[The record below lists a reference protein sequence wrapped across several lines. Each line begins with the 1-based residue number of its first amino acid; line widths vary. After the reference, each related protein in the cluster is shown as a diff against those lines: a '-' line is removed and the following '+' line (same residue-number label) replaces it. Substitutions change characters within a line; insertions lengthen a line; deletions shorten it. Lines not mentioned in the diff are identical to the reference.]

1 MRQRSYL
8 FLIGVLV
15 AALLAGC
22 GDSGGSGSIFG
33 GNTVTVSIVYGSE
46 KRDWLEPLVKQYN
59 DARHKT
65 ASGATIVIEA
75 TPLGSIESVEGI
87 IAGTLQPTVW
97 SPASSIYIP
106 VANEQWRQKNA
117 SDLVEGT
124 PQDLVLSPVVIAM
137 WRPMAEA
144 LGWPQKPIGWADIA
158 QLASSDKGWSEFGYP
173 EWGTFKFG
181 HTHPDFSNSGIVSI
195 IAEAYAGAGKTRG
208 LTLDDVRDPKV
219 KDFMQAVERGI
230 IHYGTSTGFFG
241 ERMFERGPSYLS
253 SAVLYENL
261 IVAQEAKR
269 LSGQSSQTPVVAI
282 YPQEGTFWS
291 NHPYAILNA
300 PWVTADQKE
309 AALDFQNFLLDKP
322 QQQRA
327 IEFGFRPADPSIPL
341 SAPLDAQHGVDPA
354 QPKTVLQVPD
364 AKVITAIQE
373 LWREAKKPVDL
384 VVVMDISGSMAADN
398 KIATAR
404 DSLGQ
409 FIRQLDG
416 ADRLQVIVFSS
427 DISELTPLTELGPKR
442 ADVLRRVAGLIE
454 GGETRLYDSTLQA
467 YQTLLQNGDSDHIR
481 AVVVL
486 TDGKDT
492 QSSTPLDQVMAEI
505 AQSGGEGGNAIKLFT
520 IAFGDDADKDVLK
533 QLAEPTGGKQY
544 NSDPAS
550 IMKVYGEIATFF

>member
-1 MRQRSYL
+1 MRQRINAL
-8 FLIGVLV
+8 VIGVMV

-22 GDSGGSGSIFG
+22 GGSGGSGSIFG
-33 GNTVTVSIVYGSE
+33 GNTMTVSVVYGSE
-46 KRDWLEPLVKQYN
+46 KQEWLEPLVQQYN
-59 DARHKT
+59 DAQHKT
-65 ASGATIVIEA
+65 KSGATIVVEA
-75 TPLGSIESVEGI
+75 TPMGSIESVEGI

-106 VANEQWRQKNA
+106 VANEQWRQKSA
-117 SDLVEGT
+117 TDLVEGT
-124 PQDLVLSPVVIAM
+124 PKDLVLSPVVIAM
-137 WRPMAEA
+137 WQPMAEA
-144 LGWPQKPIGWADIA
+144 LGWPQKPIGWADVA
-158 QLASSDKGWSEFGYP
+158 QLAASDQGWEQFNYP
-173 EWGTFKFG
+173 EWGRFKFG

-195 IAEAYAGAGKTRG
+195 IAETYAGAGKTRG

-219 KDFMQAVERGI
+219 KEFMQAVERGI

-253 SAVLYENL
+253 AAVLYENL
-261 IVAQEAKR
+261 VVAQEAKR

-282 YPQEGTFWS
+282 YPKEGTFWS

-300 PWVTADQKE
+300 PWVSADQKE
-309 AALDFQNFLLDKP
+309 AAEDFQDFLLDKP

-327 IEFGFRPADPSIPL
+327 IELGFRPADPAIPL
-341 SAPLDAQHGVDPA
+341 SAPLDAAHGVDPA

-364 AKVITAIQE
+364 AKVIAAIQE

-384 VVVMDISGSMAADN
+384 VVVMDISGSMAANN

-416 ADRLQVIVFSS
+416 ADRLQVLVFSS

-442 ADVLRRVAGLIE
+442 DDVLRRVSGLIE
-454 GGETRLYDSTLQA
+454 GGETSLYDSTLQA
-467 YQTLLQNGDSDHIR
+467 YQALLQNGDPNHIR

-492 QSSTPLDQVMAEI
+492 QSAATLEQVMAEI
-505 AQSGGEGGNAIKLFT
+505 AKSGGEGGNAIKLFT